1 MPAATAIKVALTLGP
16 CGSLYSS
23 HSVSAEV
30 TWNPFFKCVW
40 TIGNTSGGKK
50 SLATACHCFCKIT
63 FFVSEAGYTMEE
75 NADEA

>member
-50 SLATACHCFCKIT
+50 ALQLLVIAFAKLRFL
-63 FFVSEAGYTMEE
+63 
-75 NADEA
+75 

>member
-30 TWNPFFKCVW
+30 TWNPFFLSV
-40 TIGNTSGGKK
+40 SGPLGTPLGEKK
-50 SLATACHCFCKIT
+50 ALQLLVIAFAKLRFL
-63 FFVSEAGYTMEE
+63 
-75 NADEA
+75 